1 MDAKQPALTEQL
13 HSSNGSVELVL
24 SAVLFGLIGLW
35 IDSKVGT
42 TPIFLLV
49 FTFLGF
55 AGAAISVYYRY
66 RNDIAELERQRDALR
81 AEALDAQRGAAAHG
95 RNHTPEASA

>member
-13 HSSNGSVELVL
+13 HSSNGSLELVL

-35 IDSKVGT
+35 LDNKLGT

-66 RNDIAELERQRDALR
+66 RHDIARLEAQRDAAR
-81 AEALDAQRGAAAHG
+81 LDAQQVTAQVAARQAD
-95 RNHTPEASA
+95 EANA